1 MFHIPFAESPAYKA
15 AILVK
20 PNALKKQQLEKAYV
34 DPLEKL
40 GIHRRDLIAFSME
53 YTEAGKSPASVIK
66 AYLDELLPTLKE
78 VGTRYLYVTDSAYFK
93 ALTKQSK
100 AEPHLGYVLPCA
112 IKGYE
117 DMHVVLGVNHQ
128 VLIYKPEAQEKIDL
142 SLKALSDHM
151 SGTYAAIGSDIV
163 QSAYYLDN
171 AIGVREALR
180 ELHQY
185 PELSGDIEAFSLRF
199 FEAGVATIGFAP
211 SKHEGIAFAVD
222 YEETGD
228 PLLPGI
234 NKPNPEVRAA
244 LREFLETYQGT
255 ITWHNSTYD
264 LKVLIYSLWMEHP
277 LDTEGLLKG
286 LEVLTRS
293 FHDTKIIAYLALN
306 STARNSYGLKDLAH
320 EFAGNWA
327 QSDIHDVR
335 KIPLGDLLRYNLV
348 DCLSTN
354 YVKEKYWDRMVAD
367 EQLEIYNELMLPSL
381 KTIIQMELTGM
392 PMNLDTVQKQ
402 KALMVATVAEC
413 LAVIEDHPIIRELNQ
428 YLQETA
434 MHKKQATLKKKIVTL
449 EDFEDL
455 KFNPGSPK
463 QLQALLYEFMALPI
477 LDYTD
482 TKQPATGDDTLKK
495 LLNHTNNESYKQL
508 ISALR
513 DLSKVTK
520 ILGTFIPAF
529 EKCHLKPD
537 GWHYLHG
544 SFVLGGTVSGRL
556 SSREPNLQNI
566 PASSAYGKAVKEC
579 FEAPPGWL
587 FAGADF
593 ASLEDRISALT
604 TKDPNKIK
612 VYTDG
617 YDGHCLRAFSYFGE
631 QMPDIDP
638 NSVESINSIEDRY
651 KDLRQLSKAPTFLLT
666 YQGTWKG
673 LMNNCG
679 FSVEVA
685 KDIESKYHNLYEE
698 SGKWVQEKIKK
709 ATEDGYVTCA
719 FGLRVRTPLLGQV
732 MWNGGNLP
740 YEAVEEGRTA
750 GNALGQ
756 SYCMLNNR
764 AANAF
769 MQDVWASPY
778 RLDIKP
784 VAMIHDA
791 IYILVRDV
799 PEIVA
804 FANEALTRAM
814 QWQELPEIAHPEVK
828 LGGAL
833 DIFWPNWSKS
843 VTLPEIA
850 TAHEIV
856 DVCVKHKHKILNPE

>member
-1 MFHIPFAESPAYKA
+1 M
-15 AILVK
+15 
-20 PNALKKQQLEKAYV
+20 
-34 DPLEKL
+34 
-40 GIHRRDLIAFSME
+40 
-53 YTEAGKSPASVIK
+53 T
-66 AYLDELLPTLKE
+66 
-78 VGTRYLYVTDSAYFK
+78 
-93 ALTKQSK
+93 
-100 AEPHLGYVLPCA
+100 
-112 IKGYE
+112 
-117 DMHVVLGVNHQ
+117 
-128 VLIYKPEAQEKIDL
+128 
-142 SLKALSDHM
+142 
-151 SGTYAAIGSDIV
+151 GTYAAIGSDIV
-163 QSAYYLDN
+163 QSAYYPDN
-171 AIGVREALR
+171 VIGIREALQ
-180 ELHQY
+180 ELYQY

-544 SFVLGGTVSGRL
+544 SFHLGGTVSGRL
-556 SSREPNLQNI
+556 SSSSPNLQNL
-566 PASSAYGKAVKEC
+566 PANSAYGKAVKTC
-579 FEAPPGWL
+579 FEAPEGWL
-587 FAGADF
+587 FCGADF
-593 ASLEDRISALT
+593 NALEARIDALV
-604 TKDPNKIK
+604 TKDPEKLG
-612 VYTDG
+612 VYTQG
-617 YDGHCLRAFSYFGE
+617 YDSHAYNTYHYWPIKFPHITLW
-631 QMPDIDP
+631 
-638 NSVESINSIEDRY
+638 
-651 KDLRQLSKAPTFLLT
+651 KDEKQFRTFELQFNGQTHYLKE
-666 YQGTWKG
+666 GDE
-673 LMNNCG
+673 L
-679 FSVEVA
+679 E
-685 KDIESKYHNLYEE
+685 L
-698 SGKWVQEKIKK
+698 
-709 ATEDGYVTCA
+709 EDGSIVK
-719 FGLRVRTPLLGQV
+719 
-732 MWNGGNLP
+732 
-740 YEAVEEGRTA
+740 VE
-750 GNALGQ
+750 
-756 SYCMLNNR
+756 
-764 AANAF
+764 
-769 MQDVWASPY
+769 
-778 RLDIKP
+778 DI
-784 VAMIHDA
+784 
-791 IYILVRDV
+791 
-799 PEIVA
+799 
-804 FANEALTRAM
+804 
-814 QWQELPEIAHPEVK
+814 
-828 LGGAL
+828 
-833 DIFWPNWSKS
+833 
-843 VTLPEIA
+843 
-850 TAHEIV
+850 
-856 DVCVKHKHKILNPE
+856 CV